1 MLIKKKKMGCECL
14 KIKKIENE
22 IINPNIH
29 KKHISLKNK
38 KIDKERNTDTYINSM
53 KTSDKNTE
61 IIQNINQDVN
71 TIYKNQKI
79 DHSKYDS
86 NIISTKITVEKTFN
100 EIKKHQQTFTDN
112 NTNSKNNQNI
122 ININNLNKNKSKTKV
137 NTNTKK
143 LINPKKPIDEFSQYI
158 FTHINKIRENPQS
171 FIDDI
176 EKAKF
181 FIDYNKSNK
190 LIYKKN
196 IKVSLS
202 QGLPA
207 FEEAISILKIAK
219 PMNKLIFEP
228 KLMVKLPENEE
239 EILDKKFFKL
249 EIKKMKEKGIPIKSY
264 WRDIIKEPETS
275 FLMMIVDDTGNKA
288 GLKRKD
294 ILDPNMKYIGICS
307 KYIGKYFICFITF
320 SDCKV
325 K

>member
-1 MLIKKKKMGCECL
+1 MGCECL
-14 KIKKIENE
+14 KIKKNENE
-22 IINPNIH
+22 IINQNFH
-29 KKHISLKNK
+29 KNHTSLKNK
-38 KIDKERNTDTYINSM
+38 KIEKQRNTDTYINSM
-53 KTSDKNTE
+53 KTSDKNIE
-61 IIQNINQDVN
+61 LIQNVNQDN
-71 TIYKNQKI
+71 ITISKNQKI
-79 DHSKYDS
+79 DNSKYDS
-86 NIISTKITVEKTFN
+86 NIISTKITVEKTNN
-100 EIKKHQQTFTDN
+100 EIKKNQETFTN
-112 NTNSKNNQNI
+112 NNANSKNNQNI
-122 ININNLNKNKSKTKV
+122 MNTNNLDKNKSKTKIK
-137 NTNTKK
+137 TNLKK
-143 LINPKKPIDEFSQYI
+143 LINSKKPLDEFSQYI
-158 FTHINKIRENPQS
+158 YFHINKIRENPQS

-196 IKVSLS
+196 IKVALS

-239 EILDKKFFKL
+239 QILDKKFFKL

-275 FLMMIVDDTGNKA
+275 FLMMIVDDTGIKA

-307 KYIGKYFICFITF
+307 KMLGKYFICFMTF

-325 K
+325 S